1 MREFWDSHNIDAGL
15 DVNVNVI
22 YGVAVLDKRQNIA
35 SASSWGIREF
45 AKMFD
50 VTPRTIRF
58 YEDKELLTPARHAG
72 ARVFSAEDY
81 VRFERIMRAKRI
93 GFTLDDIK
101 EVLDV
106 TDGHITDRVELLRRK
121 KNFETVIRS
130 LQRRRE
136 DIDIISK
143 NMTEICTVI
152 SQNVENALD
161 REGVFDLASAYEA
174 KFKQT
179 MADNF
184 SAENF
189 EL

>member
-1 MREFWDSHNIDAGL
+1 
-15 DVNVNVI
+15 
-22 YGVAVLDKRQNIA
+22 
-35 SASSWGIREF
+35 
-45 AKMFD
+45 MFD

-58 YEDKELLTPARHAG
+58 YEDKGLLKPARHAG
-72 ARVFSAEDY
+72 ARIFSAEDY
-81 VRFERIMRAKRI
+81 LRFERIMRAKRI

-130 LQRRRE
+130 LKRRRE

-143 NMTEICTVI
+143 NMAEICTVI
-152 SQNVENALD
+152 SQNVENVTD
-161 REGVFDLASAYEA
+161 NEGVFDLAAAYDA

-179 MADNF
+179 MADEY
-184 SAENF
+184 SAET
-189 EL
+189 LDH

>member
-1 MREFWDSHNIDAGL
+1 MVSVLDSHDNNA
-15 DVNVNVI
+15 N
-22 YGVAVLDKRQNIA
+22 
-35 SASSWGIREF
+35 ASSWGIREF
-45 AKMFD
+45 ADIFD

-58 YEDKELLTPARHAG
+58 YEDKGLLTPARNSG

-130 LQRRRE
+130 LKRRRE
-136 DIDIISK
+136 DIDVISK
-143 NMTEICTVI
+143 NMTEICAVI
-152 SQNVENALD
+152 AQNVESAPDN
-161 REGVFDLASAYEA
+161 EGVFDLAAAYEA

-179 MADNF
+179 MADDY
-184 SAENF
+184 SAEF
-189 EL
+189 LDLEG

>member
-1 MREFWDSHNIDAGL
+1 
-15 DVNVNVI
+15 VI
-22 YGVAVLDKRQNIA
+22 EKLQDNA

-45 AKMFD
+45 ADMFD

-58 YEDKELLTPARHAG
+58 YEDKGLLTPARNAG
-72 ARVFSAEDY
+72 ARIFSAEDY

-130 LQRRRE
+130 LKRRRE
-136 DIDIISK
+136 DIDVISK
-143 NMTEICTVI
+143 NMTEICAVI
-152 SQNVENALD
+152 AQNVENAPD
-161 REGVFDLASAYEA
+161 SEGVFDLAAAYEA

-179 MADNF
+179 MADDY
-184 SAENF
+184 SAEIL
-189 EL
+189 ELEG